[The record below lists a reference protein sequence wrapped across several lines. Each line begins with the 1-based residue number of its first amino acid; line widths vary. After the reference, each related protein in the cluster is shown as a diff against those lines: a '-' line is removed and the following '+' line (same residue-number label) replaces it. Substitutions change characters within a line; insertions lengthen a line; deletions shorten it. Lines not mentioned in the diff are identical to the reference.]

1 MKYQA
6 HRLTTLAHALL
17 GVGLA
22 IVLVACQPRAV
33 RPTPEPALTPALPLA
48 GVQSPTPGERPTAT
62 PAQPVEVP
70 AITGTPQNF
79 AFTLTILH
87 SGQVYGET
95 EPCG

>member
-1 MKYQA
+1 MKRQP
-6 HRLTTLAHALL
+6 HRLTALACALL

-22 IVLVACQPRAV
+22 ILLVACRPRAV
-33 RPTPEPALTPALPLA
+33 RPTPEPALTPPLPLA
-48 GVQSPTPGERPTAT
+48 VVQSTAPGERPTAT

-70 AITGTPQNF
+70 ALTGTPQDF

-87 SGQVYGET
+87 SGQVYGES